1 MRDAVFVSMLEARR
15 RVKVGEPIIQ
25 RVHPQR
31 PDARFVMS
39 LSGGEA
45 ILTQVKGVPDPVL
58 LNFKTAASTT
68 KQMLFV
74 RATDA
79 RRSSA
84 QMPVSF
90 NPGTFP
96 TEARKVTVDPLGRIR
111 WAND

>member
-1 MRDAVFVSMLEARR
+1 
-15 RVKVGEPIIQ
+15 
-25 RVHPQR
+25 
-31 PDARFVMS
+31 MS